1 MLYPITFFNS
11 IQPNSIIIFEEI
23 LTWFWGPL
31 NKLTY
36 AFIIIFILNF
46 IVTVLIFYINKSLTK
61 YILLKLL
68 IKFFIICL
76 IICISHIIDVTINKT
91 ECFFRDLTLIYY
103 IIYEG
108 VNILKNADYIGVP
121 IPQFLKKALKEIRNS
136 KKEDLS

>member
-1 MLYPITFFNS
+1 MLYSNAFFNS
-11 IQPNSIIIFEEI
+11 IQPNSIIIFKEI

-68 IKFFIICL
+68 VKFLIICL
-76 IICISHIIDVTINKT
+76 IICLSHIIDIAINET
-91 ECFFRDLTLIYY
+91 EYSFRNLTLIYY

-108 VNILKNADYIGVP
+108 VSILKTADCIGVP
-121 IPQFLKKALKEIRNS
+121 IPQFLKKALKEIRDN
-136 KKEDLS
+136 KKDNPS